1 MKIHILSKE
10 LEVLAIGWEKYG
22 LNHTFSGYTLEQIKA
37 LIASLKELMAAMDA
51 LKLEYRGKIAA
62 RQSMGLELRD
72 IRLRVVHC
80 IRGHEDFGEDSEFYR
95 FLGFKTKSERKSG
108 LTRKSPEESGAEPP
122 KEDAVGLEDAA

>member
-22 LNHTFSGYTLEQIKA
+22 LNHTFSGYTLEQLKA
-37 LIASLKELMAAMDA
+37 LIASLKELVAAMDA
-51 LKLEYRGKIAA
+51 LRLEYRGKIAA
-62 RQSMGLELRD
+62 RTSMGLELRD
-72 IRLRVVHC
+72 IRLRIVHC

-108 LTRKSPEESGAEPP
+108 LTRKSTEESGAETP
-122 KEDAVGLEDAA
+122 KDDAVGLEDAA

>member
-1 MKIHILSKE
+1 MKIHILLKE
-10 LEVLAIGWEKYG
+10 LEVLAIGWEKYS
-22 LNHTFSGYTLEQIKA
+22 LNYTFSGYTLEQLKA

-51 LKLEYRGKIAA
+51 LRLEYRGKIAA

-72 IRLRVVHC
+72 IRGRIVHC

-108 LTRKSPEESGAEPP
+108 LTRKSSEESGGEPP
-122 KEDAVGLEDAA
+122 KDDAVGLEDAA

>member
-22 LNHTFSGYTLEQIKA
+22 LNHTFSGYTLEQLKA
-37 LIASLKELMAAMDA
+37 LIASLKELMAVMDA
-51 LKLEYRGKIAA
+51 LRLEYRGKIAA
-62 RQSMGLELRD
+62 RTSMGLELRD
-72 IRLRVVHC
+72 IRLRIVHC

-108 LTRKSPEESGAEPP
+108 LTRKSTEESGAEPP
-122 KEDAVGLEDAA
+122 KDDTDGLEDAA

>member
-37 LIASLKELMAAMDA
+37 LIVSLKELMAAMDG
-51 LKLEYRGKIAA
+51 LRLEYRGKIAA